1 MSRPRSDE
9 RRSAIMSAAMRVI
22 ASQGLGAATATIA
35 KEAASLT
42 VHSSLISRRR
52 PNLNQLDIEL
62 KTEMAVVALED
73 LPAESDVRAQLLH
86 MWRRWLRWAVSCPE
100 KRRTLAH
107 PGVSDNITSETQRT
121 AHQSMVGIAAL
132 LEWSRENGPLRNAP
146 LGFVSALMSAM
157 ADTTIDFMI
166 NDPANAETHCI
177 AAFNAMWRMLT

>member
-1 MSRPRSDE
+1 
-9 RRSAIMSAAMRVI
+9 MSAAMRVI

-42 VHSSLISRRR
+42 VHSFIYFETKAEL
-52 PNLNQLDIEL
+52 LNQLDIEL

-177 AAFNAMWRMLT
+177 AAFNAMWRMLTYFFLPFSD